1 MWYEPS
7 NGIVTK
13 PSNSSLTKLQ
23 YEKLVQETWSRYLRI
38 PGKISASKADWPLL
52 KTTEMVWRYDNSIFS
67 AGICCIA
74 LPNSHPLIWRRQR
87 VLSGWNIDYFN
98 HVKHHKGYG
107 ALWWVSENMFER
119 TVFKEARIDSEKKSG
134 RRDKSKRLLVPL
146 QTRDGQTKNESAT
159 TLFLCNAI
167 NQFSSRT
174 SGNQGNWR
182 QHELETMRYDFYR
195 MISYRYYSS
204 KPLLVGKN

>member
-52 KTTEMVWRYDNSIFS
+52 KTTEMVWRCDNSIFS

-74 LPNSHPLIWRRQR
+74 LPNSHPLIWRRSK
-87 VLSGWNIDYFN
+87 LSLCEIKSAVDLRFYETKHTSLAKFFKSLASLVESYGC
-98 HVKHHKGYG
+98 HVELTKSLKGH
-107 ALWWVSENMFER
+107 VN
-119 TVFKEARIDSEKKSG
+119 
-134 RRDKSKRLLVPL
+134 P
-146 QTRDGQTKNESAT
+146 KNVHF
-159 TLFLCNAI
+159 LF
-167 NQFSSRT
+167 T
-174 SGNQGNWR
+174 
-182 QHELETMRYDFYR
+182 
-195 MISYRYYSS
+195 
-204 KPLLVGKN
+204 